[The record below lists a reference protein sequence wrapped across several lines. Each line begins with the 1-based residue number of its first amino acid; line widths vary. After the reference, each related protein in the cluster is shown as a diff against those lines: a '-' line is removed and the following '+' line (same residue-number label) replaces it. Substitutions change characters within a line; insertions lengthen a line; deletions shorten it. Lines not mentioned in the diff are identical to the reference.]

1 MEEIEKEI
9 SKVAERILIAFPD
22 LKEKI
27 NPEPYHFIE
36 ICIIFSEYCEDL
48 TISKDD
54 FLAANKI
61 FSDEDDSEDINNSK
75 EEMFTKLYN
84 FISGDKAGDNIQI
97 PLFSL
102 FGYLQIISIN
112 DKINN
117 EILFKILDRKE
128 KGSIEF
134 ENIETLISN
143 FEDFL
148 DIKEDW
154 NDFTESFKGKKLT
167 MRNLNQGDF
176 FSKIKKLF

>member
-9 SKVAERILIAFPD
+9 SKVAERILKAFPD

-84 FISGDKAGDNIQI
+84 FISGDKTGDNIQI

-102 FGYLQIISIN
+102 WRLLSFRVPP
-112 DKINN
+112 
-117 EILFKILDRKE
+117 DRRHADRLC
-128 KGSIEF
+128 GPPRVVRG
-134 ENIETLISN
+134 LCH
-143 FEDFL
+143 L
-148 DIKEDW
+148 
-154 NDFTESFKGKKLT
+154 L
-167 MRNLNQGDF
+167 RRL
-176 FSKIKKLF
+176 LL